1 MVGSQLSFRPI
12 TDKSLQKPCLSVKFR
27 DVSYVLALES
37 FMNDLNQ
44 PEISVV
50 IPVFNEMD
58 SLSKLHDE
66 IVAALAVIDYEI
78 IYIDDGST
86 DKSFSVLTDIHKKTP
101 NVRLIRFRRNFGQTA
116 ALSAGFKYARG
127 KIIVPLDA
135 DGQNDPADI
144 PKLIEKLEQGFDI
157 VSGWRKERQDNPVT
171 RTLPSRI
178 ANWMIGKITGVK
190 LHDYGCT
197 LKAYRAE
204 SLKPIRLYGEM
215 HRFIPALARWG
226 GEKVGEM
233 VVNHRPRTT
242 GKTKYG
248 INRTFKVILD
258 LITIKFLASFSTKP
272 IYIFGGLGFLCF
284 IGSFLSGAT
293 VLVMKMFAHYSMNRN
308 PLLIISLMLMT
319 AAIQFVL
326 MGLLAEILVRTY
338 HESQDRQTYIVETM
352 IEPEN
357 TKA

>member
-1 MVGSQLSFRPI
+1 
-12 TDKSLQKPCLSVKFR
+12 
-27 DVSYVLALES
+27 
-37 FMNDLNQ
+37 MNDLKQ
-44 PEISVV
+44 PELSVV
-50 IPVFNEMD
+50 IPVFNEKD
-58 SLSKLHDE
+58 SLLNLHDE
-66 IVAALAVIDYEI
+66 IVSALVNIDHEI
-78 IYIDDGST
+78 IYVDDGST
-86 DKSFSVLTDIHKKTP
+86 DKSFSVLTDIRKKTP
-101 NVRLIRFRRNFGQTA
+101 NVRVIRFRRNFGQTA
-116 ALSAGFKYARG
+116 ALSAGFKYSRG

-135 DGQNDPADI
+135 DGQNDPTDI
-144 PKLIEKLEQGFDI
+144 PELIKKLDEGFDI
-157 VSGWRKERQDNPVT
+157 VSGWRKNRQDNPLT

-204 SLKPIRLYGEM
+204 SLKYIRLYGEM

-226 GEKVGEM
+226 GERVGEM
-233 VVNHRPRTT
+233 AVNHRPRTT
-242 GKTKYG
+242 GCTKYG

-272 IYIFGGLGFLCF
+272 IYVFGGLGFLCF
-284 IGSFLSGAT
+284 LGSFLSGLT
-293 VLVMKMFAHYSMNRN
+293 VLIMKITANFSMNRN
-308 PLLIISLMLMT
+308 PLLSISVMLMT

-338 HESQDRQTYIVETM
+338 HESQDRATYVIETM

-357 TKA
+357 